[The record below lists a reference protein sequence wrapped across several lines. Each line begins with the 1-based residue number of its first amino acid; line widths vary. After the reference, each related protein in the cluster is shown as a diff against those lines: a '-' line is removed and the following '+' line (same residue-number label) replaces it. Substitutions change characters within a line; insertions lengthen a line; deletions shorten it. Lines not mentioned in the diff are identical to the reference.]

1 MWHAMVEPLCSGT
14 SRRKNVALS
23 LKRVLLFWC
32 DRQNNL
38 SRFIHAC
45 ILKTTVRTCE
55 EYLLTWNADVL
66 WTKNQNFFKAYF
78 YGVKSGSASCE
89 RKTRLYIW
97 RKIWRKKNC
106 SVFHF
111 SPSSLPVLHLH
122 FHFRPLAFTT
132 DLNVMC
138 WGLSPLASGTWLTF
152 GDGWWWFFL
161 FFKLQYCFSF
171 SWSWFAALT
180 CCLTAESTLMRHKW
194 KSLNSNLN
202 S

>member
-1 MWHAMVEPLCSGT
+1 MKNICWHEMQMYCG
-14 SRRKNVALS
+14 
-23 LKRVLLFWC
+23 
-32 DRQNNL
+32 
-38 SRFIHAC
+38 
-45 ILKTTVRTCE
+45 LKTKTSLRPIFMESNQDQLHVREKQDCIFGGKFE
-55 EYLLTWNADVL
+55 
-66 WTKNQNFFKAYF
+66 K
-78 YGVKSGSASCE
+78 
-89 RKTRLYIW
+89 
-97 RKIWRKKNC
+97 KKNG

-122 FHFRPLAFTT
+122 FHFRLLAFTT